1 MASEKFEYRADL
13 AKTTLPEML
22 FAVDRFRVPGMIEV
36 SHAETVKRIF
46 IRDGYVIHATS
57 TDLRDSLGEYLR
69 RAGRINRK
77 IHEALGKE
85 VRRSERRFGVLLIER
100 GYLSPGEVHLAIRE
114 QIELIVWSLFFWQR
128 GEVVFNVGQ
137 YKQEDMI
144 HIQLPMGGV
153 ILEGIRRAPDPKY
166 LVSKMGRKETVLEP
180 CYKVGDLVEI
190 DLTREE
196 YELLTRVDGTRTLYQ
211 LLSGG
216 PMQASD
222 NAKLLYAFQVLQLV
236 QEQKADGT

>member
-22 FAVDRFRVPGMIEV
+22 FAIDRFRVPGMIEA
-36 SHAETVKRIF
+36 SHAETIKRVF

-57 TDLRDSLGEYLR
+57 SDLRDSLGEYLR
-69 RAGRINRK
+69 RSGKISRK
-77 IHEALGKE
+77 IHEAVGKE
-85 VRRSERRFGVLLIER
+85 VRRSRRRFGALLIEQ
-100 GYLSPGEVHLAIRE
+100 GHLSPAEVHVAIRE

-128 GEVVFNVGQ
+128 GEVAFNVGEF
-137 YKQEDMI
+137 KQEDMI

-166 LVSKMGRKETVLEP
+166 LVSRMGRKETVLVP
-180 CYKVGDLVEI
+180 CYKIEDLVEI
-190 DLTREE
+190 DLSREE
-196 YELLTRVDGTRTLYQ
+196 YELLTRVDGERSLYQ

-216 PMQASD
+216 PMQAGD

-236 QEQKADGT
+236 QEKAA